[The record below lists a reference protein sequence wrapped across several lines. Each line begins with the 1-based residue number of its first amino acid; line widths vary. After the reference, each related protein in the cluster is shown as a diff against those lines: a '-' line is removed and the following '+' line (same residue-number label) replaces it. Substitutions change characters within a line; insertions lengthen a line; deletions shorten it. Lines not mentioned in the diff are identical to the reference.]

1 MIMNVT
7 ERDRVLSS
15 ITLYECITGII
26 SLASDAVVLNSNK
39 EVIAEHSREEN
50 AKDEPD
56 IMKYKDC
63 IIMSIGINEKYPNKL
78 VIYINE

>member
-7 ERDRVLSS
+7 ERDKVLSS

-26 SLASDAVVLNSNK
+26 SMASDAVVLNADK
-39 EVIAEHSREEN
+39 EVIAEHSREQC

-78 VIYINE
+78 VIYVNE